1 MLRQPHDLEVPWD
14 MRWHRVT
21 TGPHHHLWWLI
32 ALLVMQVIFLIGG
45 GAKDVTGSKILGM
58 RTESIGGFQKP

>member
-1 MLRQPHDLEVPWD
+1 
-14 MRWHRVT
+14 
-21 TGPHHHLWWLI
+21 
-32 ALLVMQVIFLIGG
+32 MQVIFLIGG